1 MLSAVAV
8 RLSRGKMWRL
18 SVILMVL
25 TAFVSAWLDNVT
37 TMLLMVPVTISVMRQ
52 CNADPVPLMLAQ
64 ALMSNIGGAATMVG
78 DPPALI
84 IGTALSNYI
93 GFIDFIINMAPG
105 VIMAAVACV
114 PLILWLFRKTLLGP
128 IQKYDEI
135 LEEVQAFRITDWDLF
150 AKCSY
155 VTGAVLIGFLLHP
168 VHHVDPA
175 WFAVL
180 GAVVLCVC
188 DSPME
193 VEKVVHTVEWDM
205 LLFFAAMFIMIEASA
220 EIGMISMIGGWL
232 ESAIR
237 ATPPASRTI
246 VAIQIL
252 LWVSAV
258 ISGVLDNIP
267 YTITMVPV
275 IEYLAF
281 AGLGLDL
288 ATLAW
293 ALNFGACFGGNATL
307 IGASANIVTA
317 TLAERAGEK
326 ITFVGWLKPGIP
338 VVIVSVAMADVW
350 MLLRFCL

>member
-1 MLSAVAV
+1 MACNFLKLDIPNTLQASCCTPCTRLGSRV
-8 RLSRGKMWRL
+8 RFTGPKFSTLCPAPLPPG
-18 SVILMVL
+18 
-25 TAFVSAWLDNVT
+25 AGF
-37 TMLLMVPVTISVMRQ
+37 LLHPVHH
-52 CNADPVPLMLAQ
+52 ADPQPTL
-64 ALMSNIGGAATMVG
+64 N
-78 DPPALI
+78 
-84 IGTALSNYI
+84 LSMYL
-93 GFIDFIINMAPG
+93 P
-105 VIMAAVACV
+105 
-114 PLILWLFRKTLLGP
+114 
-128 IQKYDEI
+128 
-135 LEEVQAFRITDWDLF
+135 RIEH
-150 AKCSY
+150 SY
-155 VTGAVLIGFLLHP
+155 CPVGFLLHP

>member
-155 VTGAVLIGFLLHP
+155 VTGAVLIGKPSRCSVWASGLLP
-168 VHHVDPA
+168 CGDIT
-175 WFAVL
+175 
-180 GAVVLCVC
+180 
-188 DSPME
+188 M
-193 VEKVVHTVEWDM
+193 
-205 LLFFAAMFIMIEASA
+205 
-220 EIGMISMIGGWL
+220 
-232 ESAIR
+232 
-237 ATPPASRTI
+237 PASP
-246 VAIQIL
+246 Q
-252 LWVSAV
+252 
-258 ISGVLDNIP
+258 SGKKLCTCMGKPSPSWRPEPLTLRAYWFTCSLRDT
-267 YTITMVPV
+267 YTSLSGP
-275 IEYLAF
+275 
-281 AGLGLDL
+281 
-288 ATLAW
+288 W
-293 ALNFGACFGGNATL
+293 H
-307 IGASANIVTA
+307 VT
-317 TLAERAGEK
+317 
-326 ITFVGWLKPGIP
+326 
-338 VVIVSVAMADVW
+338 S
-350 MLLRFCL
+350 